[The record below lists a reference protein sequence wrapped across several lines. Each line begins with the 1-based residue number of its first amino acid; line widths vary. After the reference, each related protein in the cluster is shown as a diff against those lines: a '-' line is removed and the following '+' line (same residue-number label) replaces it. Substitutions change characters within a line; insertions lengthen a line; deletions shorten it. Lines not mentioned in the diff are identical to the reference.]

1 MDYTLIIYRILTMSI
16 PYNENRND
24 NLFVNK
30 KLGIANNDSVSDINN
45 INSLSL
51 NNNLQDNQINLNSL
65 SNNNRNINNNDM
77 NLNINRKIL
86 SIYVSAFTSDLLNN
100 QNIIYII

>member
-1 MDYTLIIYRILTMSI
+1 MSI
-16 PYNENRND
+16 PYNESRND
-24 NLFVNK
+24 NLFANN

-45 INSLSL
+45 LNSLSL
-51 NNNLQDNQINLNSL
+51 NNNLQDNQININLNSL

-86 SIYVSAFTSDLLNN
+86 PIYASAFTSDLLNN